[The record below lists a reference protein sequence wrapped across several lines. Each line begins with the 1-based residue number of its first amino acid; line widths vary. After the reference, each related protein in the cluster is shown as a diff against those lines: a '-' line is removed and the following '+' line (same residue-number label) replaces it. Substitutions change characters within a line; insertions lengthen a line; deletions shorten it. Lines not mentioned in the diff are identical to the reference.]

1 MAEKAVT
8 DGSTNNNMTLST
20 TTTPTTTSS
29 NKVNKRK
36 LSFMKTFTSSRQNS
50 DSSLQQSPLNDTM
63 SSASS
68 TSISSHHTTPETQS
82 PVAETIPADAE
93 VTIHEFTSNV
103 IYLGKV
109 ELRNPG
115 LSEMMETVGNIYT
128 KAKPSFKNM
137 ERSILTLNSDG
148 IHIRTDTGNHH
159 HHHHHSSSSSKSLNS
174 VHNLSSSDT
183 MRHHDLNEPECLFK
197 ARRILYCAV
206 DKTHPKVFFFNYQYG
221 LRAENIQL
229 NMVVCKTTKESKELA
244 KRLSLLFKRIQI
256 EQHKRDKEKR
266 EDHIQ
271 NVQRVRTRSNQNI
284 TSSSTNGSKE
294 GSCSGHY
301 GSGGSASEWI
311 QGLQLSMAS

>member
-1 MAEKAVT
+1 
-8 DGSTNNNMTLST
+8 
-20 TTTPTTTSS
+20 
-29 NKVNKRK
+29 
-36 LSFMKTFTSSRQNS
+36 
-50 DSSLQQSPLNDTM
+50 
-63 SSASS
+63 
-68 TSISSHHTTPETQS
+68 
-82 PVAETIPADAE
+82 
-93 VTIHEFTSNV
+93 
-103 IYLGKV
+103 
-109 ELRNPG
+109 
-115 LSEMMETVGNIYT
+115 
-128 KAKPSFKNM
+128 
-137 ERSILTLNSDG
+137 
-148 IHIRTDTGNHH
+148 
-159 HHHHHSSSSSKSLNS
+159 
-174 VHNLSSSDT
+174 
-183 MRHHDLNEPECLFK
+183 MRPHDLNEPECLFK